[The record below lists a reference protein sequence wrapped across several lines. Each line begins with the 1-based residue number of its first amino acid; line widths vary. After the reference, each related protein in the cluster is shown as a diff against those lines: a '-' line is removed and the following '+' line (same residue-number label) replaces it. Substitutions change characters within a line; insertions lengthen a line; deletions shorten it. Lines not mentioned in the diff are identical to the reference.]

1 MRGKKIALPQ
11 HFTPRSFS
19 FKREPLH
26 KKHPLVEPVFQITT
40 RHVRVLP
47 RRDIKDPLSNRH
59 HHFPPLS
66 RYLLCKCLD
75 QNPYS
80 LALRMTRDSD
90 EIWTDRRFEKRRLA
104 GRLVDLYHLR
114 SSEDSIELDD
124 RFQNFSE
131 IEISIILI
139 LDIGIFRRISSLNKT
154 QFSKLLKWMEWNE
167 SFESLLK
174 IAKKLSSM
182 ENF

>member
-59 HHFPPLS
+59 HHFPLPPLS

-104 GRLVDLYHLR
+104 GRL
-114 SSEDSIELDD
+114 S
-124 RFQNFSE
+124 
-131 IEISIILI
+131 LI
-139 LDIGIFRRISSLNKT
+139 YT
-154 QFSKLLKWMEWNE
+154 TCV
-167 SFESLLK
+167 LLK
-174 IAKKLSSM
+174 IRSNLMIVFKIFQKLKLVSFWYWILEYFEGSLHWIKYSFP
-182 ENF
+182 NFWNERNEMNLLKVF

>member
-26 KKHPLVEPVFQITT
+26 KKHPLVEPAFQITT

-59 HHFPPLS
+59 HHFPLPPLS

-104 GRLVDLYHLR
+104 GRL
-114 SSEDSIELDD
+114 S
-124 RFQNFSE
+124 
-131 IEISIILI
+131 LI
-139 LDIGIFRRISSLNKT
+139 YT
-154 QFSKLLKWMEWNE
+154 TCV
-167 SFESLLK
+167 LLK
-174 IAKKLSSM
+174 IRSNLMIVFRIFQKLKLVSFWYWILEYFEGSLQWIKCSFP
-182 ENF
+182 NFWNERNEMNLLKVF